1 MGNLTPPPRGGGG
14 AGVLPDGICNV
25 PQGMVFK
32 QLSLGL
38 DIKIREQLL
47 DRKEFGKFSSVKSSK
62 IQLNQKA

>member
-1 MGNLTPPPRGGGG
+1 M
-14 AGVLPDGICNV
+14 